1 MTNARAVG
9 EPNLN
14 DVLSLFKDYSG
25 DETGG
30 IHAVRGFSFQ
40 VWLAVLEVLKAHATG
55 EDYAVVL
62 EWQQDIAVLN
72 SSSQPSDVRFI
83 QVKKNESSHRWTL
96 RGLLAATAA
105 EDAPPKDMAD
115 ESEASNDRAQPT
127 TSVKKTKAK
136 KAVPSTLAK
145 LYFHRR
151 RFSALAKPAS
161 LVFTSNAPFYVGIG
175 DDDKDE
181 TVEEVELESLSQEVA
196 AKVEAALRKQLQIPA
211 DEAVNLQD
219 FVLRVTNCPLDEG
232 HKFVIGELVELCQ
245 NDKMGIEMK
254 APLVAV
260 CLVASYVKQRAGK
273 NAFSKDFAK
282 LLSRAVTRADV
293 THYFAAANDA
303 HVRPQALVEQI
314 IARLNAEMADFEM
327 VRAMQLATSY
337 ACAEVTN
344 RAGVVWPAAKALVNL
359 AAANDNYKARGHIKE
374 RLPVWLADFRTLNV
388 QDARVFNDGFLYC
401 LMAMILN
408 DAQQL
413 QHLSAPAT
421 GPQPEAKE

>member
-1 MTNARAVG
+1 MTNARADT
-9 EPNLN
+9 EPSLN

-40 VWLAVLEVLKAHATG
+40 IWLAVLEVLKAHATG

-72 SSSQPSDVRFI
+72 SSSQPSNVRFI

-96 RGLLAATAA
+96 HGLLAATAA
-105 EDAPPKDMAD
+105 EETLVKDTAVTNKTI
-115 ESEASNDRAQPT
+115 SGSALPT
-127 TSVKKTKAK
+127 AVKTKVK

-151 RFSALAKPAS
+151 RFSALAQPAS
-161 LVFTSNAPFYVGIG
+161 LVFASNAPFYVGIG

-181 TVEEVELESLSQEVA
+181 TVDEVELDELTPEAVT
-196 AKVEAALRKQLQIPA
+196 KVESALRKQLEIPT
-211 DEAVNLQD
+211 DEVVNLED
-219 FVLRVTNCPLDEG
+219 FILRITNCPPDEG

-245 NDKMGIEMK
+245 NDKMGLEVK
-254 APLVAV
+254 APFVAV

-273 NAFSKDFAK
+273 GSYSKDFAK
-282 LLSRAVTRADV
+282 LLSRAVTRTDV

-314 IARLNAEMADFEM
+314 IARLNAELADFEM
-327 VRAMQLATSY
+327 VKTMQLATSS

-344 RAGVVWPAAKALVNL
+344 RAGVVWPSAEALVQL
-359 AAANDNYKARGHIKE
+359 AASTDNYKARGHIKD
-374 RLPVWLADFRTLNV
+374 RLPAWLADFRALNI
-388 QDARVFNDGFLYC
+388 QDARLFNDGFLYC

-408 DAQQL
+408 DAQPL
-413 QHLSAPAT
+413 RHLSASAT
-421 GPQPEAKE
+421 GPQPEAEE